1 MKSED
6 YMKEKNNNNSFIGE
20 SKRES
25 YKDFE
30 NLFQGVESFMGY
42 LPNAHLA
49 MAERPELLI
58 AFSGL
63 ASAVF
68 QAEGIDIQTKQLIA
82 LASSLSSG
90 CKYCQA
96 HTSHGA
102 ERAGMKEEKIADILN
117 YSESKNYTDKEK
129 ALLDLAFAAG
139 ITPNKSTQ
147 SHFDNL
153 KKYFSKKEIIDI
165 VSVIALFGFL
175 NRWNDTM
182 GTVLEEVP
190 ESFVENKLRPLG
202 WT

>member
-1 MKSED
+1 MKH
-6 YMKEKNNNNSFIGE
+6 KNNDNSFIGE
-20 SKRES
+20 SKREEH
-25 YKDFE
+25 KDFE
-30 NLFQGVESFMGY
+30 DLFKGVEAFMGY

-49 MAERPELLI
+49 MAERPELLM

-63 ASAVF
+63 ASTVF
-68 QAEGIDIQTKQLIA
+68 QADGIDIQTKQLIA

-102 ERAGMKEEKIADILN
+102 ERAGMKEEKVADILN
-117 YSESKNYTDKEK
+117 YSASKKYTDKEK
-129 ALLDLAFAAG
+129 VLLDLAFAAG
-139 ITPNKSTQ
+139 MTPNKSTK

-153 KKYFSKKEIIDI
+153 KKHFSKKEIIDI

-182 GTVLEEVP
+182 GTVLEEIP
-190 ESFVENKLRPLG
+190 ENFVENKLKPLG
-202 WT
+202 WS

>member
-1 MKSED
+1 
-6 YMKEKNNNNSFIGE
+6 MKEKNNNNSFIGE

-49 MAERPELLI
+49 MAERPELLM

-63 ASAVF
+63 ASTVF

>member
-1 MKSED
+1 MKH
-6 YMKEKNNNNSFIGE
+6 KNNDNSFIGE
-20 SKRES
+20 SKREEH
-25 YKDFE
+25 KDFE
-30 NLFQGVESFMGY
+30 DLFKGVEAFMGY

-49 MAERPELLI
+49 MAERPELLM

-63 ASAVF
+63 ASTVF
-68 QAEGIDIQTKQLIA
+68 QADGIDIQTKQLIA

-102 ERAGMKEEKIADILN
+102 ERAGMKEEKVADILN
-117 YSESKNYTDKEK
+117 YSASRHYTDKEK
-129 ALLDLAFAAG
+129 VLLDLAFAAG
-139 ITPNKSTQ
+139 MTPNKSTK

-153 KKYFSKKEIIDI
+153 KKHFSKKGIIDI

-182 GTVLEEVP
+182 GTVLEEIP
-190 ESFVENKLRPLG
+190 ENFVENKLKPLG
-202 WT
+202 WS